1 MTRVGQSLG
10 VMFVLGT
17 NVTKVKAEVV
27 RKLVRH
33 PNIVHVTVQTEMLV
47 GVTKTKSSVRTQ
59 AQLV

>member
-1 MTRVGQSLG
+1 MTRVGQSLEI
-10 VMFVLGT
+10 MFVLGI

-27 RKLVRH
+27 RKRVRL